1 MAVGWPARP
10 DCRPLT
16 AQQPGE
22 PRKSY
27 YLKWGWAPEVSFGFP
42 FIFSLRAGGPIRRR
56 EGWRGFANVTSHF
69 TREVRNFCEKVVNR
83 LHRTPTL
90 KSVIIDE
97 RSMKKS
103 LLGGQILNYRRK
115 VLQKLSLQKS
125 FFANTVKREGF
136 DSSKLRIF
144 TMVWEKSWFG
154 AILYPFFFD
163 ENTRVLKL
171 QHHAKRKFR
180 TSTAYLQ

>member
-56 EGWRGFANVTSHF
+56 EGRRGFANVTSYF

-103 LLGGQILNYRRK
+103 LLGGRILNYRRK

-144 TMVWEKSWFG
+144 TMVWEKKLIWCDTVP
-154 AILYPFFFD
+154 IFF
-163 ENTRVLKL
+163 R
-171 QHHAKRKFR
+171 RKYASFEIT
-180 TSTAYLQ
+180 TSRETQI

>member
-1 MAVGWPARP
+1 M
-10 DCRPLT
+10 
-16 AQQPGE
+16 
-22 PRKSY
+22 
-27 YLKWGWAPEVSFGFP
+27 
-42 FIFSLRAGGPIRRR
+42 
-56 EGWRGFANVTSHF
+56 TSHF

-103 LLGGQILNYRRK
+103 LFWGQILNYRRK

-144 TMVWEKSWFG
+144 TMV
-154 AILYPFFFD
+154 
-163 ENTRVLKL
+163 
-171 QHHAKRKFR
+171 
-180 TSTAYLQ
+180 

>member
-56 EGWRGFANVTSHF
+56 VGRRGFAILTSHF
-69 TREVRNFCEKVVNR
+69 TREVCNFCEKVTNR
-83 LHRTPTL
+83 LHRTPTF

-97 RSMKKS
+97 TSMKKS
-103 LLGGQILNYRRK
+103 LFLSRILNYRRK

-125 FFANTVKREGF
+125 FFRKHRKTRWFWYLKVTHIYDGLRKKLIWCDTV
-136 DSSKLRIF
+136 
-144 TMVWEKSWFG
+144 
-154 AILYPFFFD
+154 PFFF
-163 ENTRVLKL
+163 R
-171 QHHAKRKFR
+171 RKYASFEIT
-180 TSTAYLQ
+180 TSRETQI

>member
-1 MAVGWPARP
+1 M
-10 DCRPLT
+10 
-16 AQQPGE
+16 
-22 PRKSY
+22 
-27 YLKWGWAPEVSFGFP
+27 
-42 FIFSLRAGGPIRRR
+42 
-56 EGWRGFANVTSHF
+56 TSHF

-103 LLGGQILNYRRK
+103 PFGGRILNYRRK

-144 TMVWEKSWFG
+144 TMV
-154 AILYPFFFD
+154 
-163 ENTRVLKL
+163 
-171 QHHAKRKFR
+171 
-180 TSTAYLQ
+180 

>member
-1 MAVGWPARP
+1 M
-10 DCRPLT
+10 
-16 AQQPGE
+16 
-22 PRKSY
+22 
-27 YLKWGWAPEVSFGFP
+27 
-42 FIFSLRAGGPIRRR
+42 
-56 EGWRGFANVTSHF
+56 TSHF

-97 RSMKKS
+97 TSMKKS

-125 FFANTVKREGF
+125 FFANTVNRDGF

-144 TMVWEKSWFG
+144 TMV
-154 AILYPFFFD
+154 
-163 ENTRVLKL
+163 
-171 QHHAKRKFR
+171 
-180 TSTAYLQ
+180 